1 MYLIFLNLIIRS
13 KDRQLHNIYIYDIYY
28 IYIFKNTYKHNT
40 HTYLIYYI
48 AFWAFSKLQSF
59 DHR

>member
-13 KDRQLHNIYIYDIYY
+13 KDRQLHYMIYIL
-28 IYIFKNTYKHNT
+28 YIFKNTYKHNT